1 MYKQSECPSRN
12 GTIQWKISVCIIQE
26 MILCNQFHSLC
37 TCKSDI
43 ENLYPFGNPISL
55 GKQTSKISITIHDD
69 ISMTFHSLP
78 S

>member
-26 MILCNQFHSLC
+26 MILKRKIFHP
-37 TCKSDI
+37 
-43 ENLYPFGNPISL
+43 YPISI
-55 GKQTSKISITIHDD
+55 GKQTSKISITMNDD